1 MVLGWCYGFFLSIVP
16 NIFIEKQYTMHFC
29 EFKLFQHA
37 VESERQGWA
46 HVKIC
51 KSIRA
56 TNGFGTKDLILKKY
70 WHDPLE
76 P

>member
-1 MVLGWCYGFFLSIVP
+1 MVFFFPLSQIYLLK
-16 NIFIEKQYTMHFC
+16 KQYTMHFC
-29 EFKLFQHA
+29 EVKLFQHA

-56 TNGFGTKDLILKKY
+56 TNGFGTKDLILKKK